1 MQNELAETSVVS
13 GFIHVPLMPEQAGE
27 FEGLP
32 TMPLDQQ
39 VRAIEVAIRVAAGL

>member
-1 MQNELAETSVVS
+1 
-13 GFIHVPLMPEQAGE
+13 MPEQASE

-32 TMPLDQQ
+32 TIPIDKQ